1 MPDDFDVDNFLARP
15 LVARLATAGPRV
27 RPIWFLWED
36 RAFWWLTGSW
46 SRLADQLA
54 EDASV
59 ALVVDTCDLA
69 TGRVRQV
76 TATGTAT
83 IEPFDPDRARRKL
96 VRYLGA
102 DEDRWDPRFQIDD
115 VGLADG
121 DWIAFACLRPD
132 RLSARDLSFSPP
144 G

>member
-1 MPDDFDVDNFLARP
+1 MPDDFDVDSFLARP

-27 RPIWFLWED
+27 RPIWFVWED

-76 TATGTAT
+76 TATGPAT

-96 VRYLGA
+96 IRYLGA
-102 DEDRWDPRFQIDD
+102 DEDRWDRRFRIDD
-115 VGLADG
+115 GGLADG
-121 DWIAFACLRPD
+121 DWIAFARLRPD
-132 RLSARDLSFSPP
+132 RLTARDLSFHPSA
-144 G
+144 